1 MTKEHFKGMPHAVA
15 VFGNSAFSSE
25 SDAPIIEGKDG
36 KYTIHHVLRGLD
48 AKINVTNVF
57 NGKKVPLIEMLP
69 DDYLGFEIIGVIVVI
84 CVIMGVAIV
93 VRRRRL

>member
-1 MTKEHFKGMPHAVA
+1 MLDGMSKD
-15 VFGNSAFSSE
+15 VFL
-25 SDAPIIEGKDG
+25 
-36 KYTIHHVLRGLD
+36 HGLD

-57 NGKKVPLIEMLP
+57 SSKKVPLIKTLP
-69 DDYLGFEIIGVIVVI
+69 DDYLGFEIIGAIVVI